1 MKNKMKSIVTLT
13 YRNMF
18 ISIDKVTYGWQLI
31 WPIAWIYL
39 VGYSITGLMGDEK
52 ISINGVDV
60 PYYAF
65 VAVGMIVFNAMNTSE
80 VSGSI
85 IWKDKRNGMLL
96 QLLTMR
102 YNIFHY
108 IVSNLITI
116 VLMGLASALVIGI
129 IGYPAFGNYAHFE
142 IISFV
147 CFIYALIT
155 ASIFFGSMSIVL
167 SCLTRNSE
175 QFAMFSNGLHYF
187 FTFAAAT
194 FYPLYSVPEPLR
206 TIFLFNPMT
215 HFMNLTREGIF
226 GVVEQPQVFIELSVI
241 TVSTIVIFAL
251 AFHLMKKIKI

>member
-1 MKNKMKSIVTLT
+1 MNSIFTVV
-13 YRNMF
+13 YRNVF

-31 WPIAWIYL
+31 WPISWIYL
-39 VGYSITGLMGDEK
+39 VGFSITGLMGNEK
-52 ISINGVDV
+52 ISINGLDV

-96 QLLTMR
+96 QVLTMK

-108 IVSNLITI
+108 IVSNLITL
-116 VLMGLASALVIGI
+116 VSMGLASSMIIGI
-129 IGYPAFGNYAHFE
+129 LGLPAFGNYIHFDSV
-142 IISFV
+142 SFI

-155 ASIFFGSMSIVL
+155 SSIFFGSIAIIL
-167 SCLTRNSE
+167 SCLTKNSE
-175 QFAMFSNGLHYF
+175 QFNMISNGLHYF

-226 GVVEQPQVFIELSVI
+226 GIISPTHIVMEISFI
-241 TVSTIVIFAL
+241 TV
-251 AFHLMKKIKI
+251 